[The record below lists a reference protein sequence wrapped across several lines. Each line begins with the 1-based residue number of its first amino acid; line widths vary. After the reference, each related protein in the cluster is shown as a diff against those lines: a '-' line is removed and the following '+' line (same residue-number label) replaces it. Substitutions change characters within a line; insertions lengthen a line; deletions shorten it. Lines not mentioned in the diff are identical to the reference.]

1 VKDLKTSWHLAKAR
15 HVLTSWPCGD
25 QVETNGLDGF
35 GLKTTIHAGLP
46 VWTSKLGEREVQPNG
61 GDGGHV
67 IHHENCV
74 KQSQRRE
81 GACPSNVLIK
91 SCTVLPLSDN

>member
-1 VKDLKTSWHLAKAR
+1 MSTSEVAGLLVWASKPDVVTWWELGQMS
-15 HVLTSWPCGD
+15 TSE
-25 QVETNGLDGF
+25 V
-35 GLKTTIHAGLP
+35 AGLP
-46 VWTSKLGEREVQPNG
+46 VWTSKSGEREVQPNG